1 MFLLCPYYS
10 SRRGNENRL
19 VTSLT
24 AYSIKIKF
32 SVRRKRILAWQ
43 QMELSFDSV
52 FATVET
58 SAQKMVLKDTF
69 R

>member
-10 SRRGNENRL
+10 SRRSNENRL

-24 AYSIKIKF
+24 AYSIKIRF